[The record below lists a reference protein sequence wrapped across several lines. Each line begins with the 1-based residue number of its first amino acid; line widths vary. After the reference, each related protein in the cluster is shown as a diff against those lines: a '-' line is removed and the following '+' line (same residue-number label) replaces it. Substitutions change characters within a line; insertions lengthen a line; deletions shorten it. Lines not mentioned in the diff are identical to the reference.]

1 MTCPQTEGMS
11 SVMEEVTPSVA
22 TDFAMS
28 TASGRASVAMRFRES
43 ERPISSSRLSGFA
56 SDASDKETEED
67 LLLLRLTSGFSWVD
81 WAGWDGEVVVVVV
94 VEKVEKVDGVGAE
107 VVDKMGD
114 VGVVKAE
121 MRGQRS
127 RRVLAMRW
135 ICTLRR
141 RRSMFFSCAVGSV
154 PLSSVQRVILIMA
167 WDGGENLTLKNR
179 KPLYTIFKSI
189 NTGINRFFVS
199 L

>member
-81 WAGWDGEVVVVVV
+81 WDGEVVVVVV

-154 PLSSVQRVILIMA
+154 PLSSVQRVIFYNGVG
-167 WDGGENLTLKNR
+167 WRRKSYSDKNR

-189 NTGINRFFVS
+189 NTGINRFFV